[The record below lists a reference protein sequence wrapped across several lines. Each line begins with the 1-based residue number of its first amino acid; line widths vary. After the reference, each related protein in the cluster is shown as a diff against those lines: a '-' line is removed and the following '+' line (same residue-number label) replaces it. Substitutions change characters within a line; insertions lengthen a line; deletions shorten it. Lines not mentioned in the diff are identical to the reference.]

1 MQYQPSMDAVRS
13 GRLPFSKLDMLH
25 RRNLD
30 AILPQFGLA
39 DVDLAPPDA
48 LNLAWHRLDACP
60 TSPRDLRGF
69 APISASP

>member
-39 DVDLAPPDA
+39 DVDLALRTIGGRGMDDA
-48 LNLAWHRLDACP
+48 IHMSVDPWQ
-60 TSPRDLRGF
+60 
-69 APISASP
+69 